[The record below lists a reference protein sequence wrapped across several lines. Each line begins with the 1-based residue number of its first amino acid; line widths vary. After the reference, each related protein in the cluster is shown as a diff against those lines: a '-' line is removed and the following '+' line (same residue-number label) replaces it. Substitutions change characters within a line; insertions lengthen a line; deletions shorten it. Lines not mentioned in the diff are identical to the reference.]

1 MKFCQGKWL
10 GNLPLEVLLPINSN
24 NCQPLLNTFCVSSTH
39 NHLIGL
45 ICFAPHNKHMK
56 KAIL

>member
-10 GNLPLEVLLPINSN
+10 CNMPLEVLLPVNSDN
-24 NCQPLLNTFCVSSTH
+24 HHHLLNTFCMSSTH

-56 KAIL
+56 KALL